1 EQEAAGKHPV
11 VQQLAEQNARLGK
24 ELALLVANLG
34 QIPAKR
40 EAAESQLKLIAD
52 QSKSAQKR
60 LEIAGLNEAL
70 QQILQEQR
78 RSLPELSTYQ
88 AKIRQ
93 HHQEMADVG
102 ISQLRIDEQRHQL
115 GNLNEAVRRV
125 MAEQVGSQLSP
136 SHRKEIKAEVYKLLK
151 D

>member
-1 EQEAAGKHPV
+1 QARVKFLQKLIDQRRQTEVGQVQEVIARAEQEAAGKHPV

-52 QSKSAQKR
+52 QSKSAQQR

-70 QQILQEQR
+70 QRILQEQR
-78 RSLPELSTYQ
+78 RNLPELNVYQ
-88 AKIRQ
+88 EKIRR
-93 HHQEMADVG
+93 HRQEMA
-102 ISQLRIDEQRHQL
+102 
-115 GNLNEAVRRV
+115 
-125 MAEQVGSQLSP
+125 
-136 SHRKEIKAEVYKLLK
+136 
-151 D
+151 